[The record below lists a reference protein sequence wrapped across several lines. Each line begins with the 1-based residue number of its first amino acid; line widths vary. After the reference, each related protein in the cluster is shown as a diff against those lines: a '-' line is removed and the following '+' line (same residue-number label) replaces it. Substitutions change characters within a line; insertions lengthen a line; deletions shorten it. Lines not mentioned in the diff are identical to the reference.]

1 VAGLYAVGETACTGV
16 HGANRLAS
24 VSLLEGLYFGH
35 AAGRDAVRNPSAIP
49 AALRA
54 SIPDWVS
61 PAPAEEFDPVLIQQD
76 LLNIQSTMWNYAG
89 IIRNRKR
96 LERASADLNYLSHR
110 IEQFYRQAT
119 ISRPIVELRNALLA
133 ARVIVSAASSNGKSL
148 GCHFVE

>member
-1 VAGLYAVGETACTGV
+1 V

-35 AAGRDAVRNPSAIP
+35 VAGSDAAKSLVSLSER
-49 AALRA
+49 LRR

-76 LLNIQSTMWNYAG
+76 MLTIQTTMWNYAG
-89 IIRNRKR
+89 IIRNMKR
-96 LERASADLNYLSHR
+96 LERAQADLNYLSHR
-110 IEQFYRQAT
+110 VEKFYRQAV

-133 ARVIVSAASSNGKSL
+133 AQQIVGAAYSNGKSL